1 VASSARKAG
10 IEMIELSHW
19 QQMWYSSSAR
29 PRGIQHDAPTR
40 ETRHELR
47 GKGDRNMPTKR
58 RKKRAATADATTRAK
73 YPRHSVERAL
83 RIPKV
88 ILEQNA
94 GKPCTPEQAAA
105 FLGGTS
111 AKGPF
116 AVEIASAM
124 KYGLLE
130 RREGKIQPTELARRI
145 LRPTGTED
153 EVKGYREAVLQAPE
167 ISDVYKH
174 YRGENLPDDETF
186 LRNTLVDTFHIPEAD
201 YPDFKKI
208 FTESLEKANL
218 LQKHGD
224 KGEKTR
230 VLDVSQEVTR
240 PEEQSARLKKLGA
253 EVDVKAGDS
262 CFVMQPFAAPHG
274 DYYEK
279 IFKPAI
285 EKTGLQPV
293 RADAEIFATGKI
305 IDQVWRGIN
314 AAKVLVAELTTRNPN
329 VFYELGLAH
338 ALHKPVVLVSSNEP
352 DVPFDLQHI
361 RVIYYDITDPF
372 WGTKLIEKVAE
383 NILSALTN
391 PEEAIFKTGIAK
403 PE

>member
-1 VASSARKAG
+1 MSKSPQRKP
-10 IEMIELSHW
+10 S
-19 QQMWYSSSAR
+19 
-29 PRGIQHDAPTR
+29 
-40 ETRHELR
+40 
-47 GKGDRNMPTKR
+47 
-58 RKKRAATADATTRAK
+58 RKVPSDTATRAK

-94 GKPCTPEQAAA
+94 GKPCTPEQAAVL
-105 FLGGTS
+105 LGGSS

-116 AVEIASAM
+116 AVEIASAT
-124 KYGLLE
+124 KYGLLD
-130 RREGKIQPTELARRI
+130 RNAGKIQPTELARRI
-145 LRPTGTED
+145 LRPTSNED
-153 EVKGYREAVLQAPE
+153 EVKGYREAVLKAPD

-174 YRGENLPDDETF
+174 YRGENIPDDETF
-186 LRNTLVDTFHIPEAD
+186 FRNTLVDTYHIPQAD
-201 YPDFKKI
+201 YSDFRKI
-208 FTESLEKANL
+208 FFESLEKANL

-224 KGEKTR
+224 KTR
-230 VLDVSQEVTR
+230 VLDVSEEIPHPDEKSTR
-240 PEEQSARLKKLGA
+240 IKKLGA
-253 EVDVKAGDS
+253 EVAVRAGET
-262 CFVMQPFAAPHG
+262 CFVMQPFGPPHG

-285 EKTGLQPV
+285 EKTGLQAV
-293 RADAEIFATGKI
+293 RADAEIFGTGKI

-314 AAKVLVAELTTRNPN
+314 AAKVLVAELTSRNAN

-338 ALHKPVVLVSSNEP
+338 ALNKPVVLVSSNEP

-361 RVIYYDITDPF
+361 RVIYYDVNDPF

-391 PEEAIFKTGIAK
+391 PEEAIFKTAIS
-403 PE
+403 